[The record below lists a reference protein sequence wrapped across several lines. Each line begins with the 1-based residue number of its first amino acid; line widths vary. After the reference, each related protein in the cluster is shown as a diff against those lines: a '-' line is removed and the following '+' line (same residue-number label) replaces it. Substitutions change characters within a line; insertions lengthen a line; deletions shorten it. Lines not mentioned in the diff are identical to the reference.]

1 MAGFGAELDE
11 VSLTPCLARDATRVM
26 ATLGLVKF
34 VRVKKILKPVSHVLS
49 CFEISLL
56 NQECY

>member
-1 MAGFGAELDE
+1 MKQVLR
-11 VSLTPCLARDATRVM
+11 LAWQEMRVM

-34 VRVKKILKPVSHVLS
+34 VRVKKLLKPVSHVLS